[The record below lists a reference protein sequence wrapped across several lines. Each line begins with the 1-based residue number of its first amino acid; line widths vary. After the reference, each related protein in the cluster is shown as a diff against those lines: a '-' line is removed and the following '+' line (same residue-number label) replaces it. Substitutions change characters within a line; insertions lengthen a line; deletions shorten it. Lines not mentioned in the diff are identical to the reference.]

1 MPKFSPR
8 QLKAQETKDN
18 LLEAGLKLFHENGF
32 DHVTVESIAKACN
45 VSKGAFYVHFNSK
58 YDIFLEKFKDIDG
71 FYLSFVPTIPKE
83 ISASEKILLFFAGQ
97 LTYLRDVLGKDL
109 IRTVYGSALSLTM
122 NENHYLASPDRNL
135 YKIILAFVE
144 EGVQA
149 GEFKKDLTADKISML
164 VARSMRGTIYD
175 WIIFGDRLD
184 PVEEIQM
191 FTSTLLN
198 GLKCENQ

>member
-1 MPKFSPR
+1 MPKYRPR
-8 QLKAQETKDN
+8 QLKAQETKEN
-18 LLEAGLKLFHENGF
+18 LLEAGLKLFHQKGF

-71 FYLSFVPTIPKE
+71 FYLSFVPSIPKE
-83 ISASEKILLFFAGQ
+83 ISASEKILLFFEGQ

-149 GEFKKDLTADKISML
+149 GEFKKDLTADNISML

-198 GLKCENQ
+198 GLKCENP

>member
-1 MPKFSPR
+1 MPKFRPR
-8 QLKAQETKDN
+8 QLKAQETKEN
-18 LLEAGLKLFHENGF
+18 LLEAGLRLFHEKGF

-71 FYLSFVPTIPKE
+71 FYLSFVPSIPKE
-83 ISASEKILLFFAGQ
+83 ISASEKILLFFEGQ

-122 NENHYLASPDRNL
+122 NENHYLSSPDRNL

-191 FTSTLLN
+191 FTSALLN